1 MSVCSSKA
9 HAAFSLNMVMPAR
22 ARLARRVMQSYAHIR
37 HQRFL
42 GRYEFKVGSGGSGQ
56 TCEQE
61 GNKTALVLAKDTM
74 DGGKLVA
81 LKFFRDEAQ
90 VLRMMPQLPWVLEP
104 LCLLLLIPHPPPLV
118 CS

>member
-1 MSVCSSKA
+1 M
-9 HAAFSLNMVMPAR
+9 HFHNRHTHSLLSTM
-22 ARLARRVMQSYAHIR
+22 HI
-37 HQRFL
+37 QRFL